1 MKEQIRSLLLVA
13 IVCTMALPALAQTST
28 QGKEFWVSLVP
39 SQYAEADKASYQK
52 ASDSGNKFKPYIAIS
67 AQKACNVKISNPR
80 TGWSYSVSVNANE
93 WKEVGK
99 NGEIPIA
106 QWYTPDQMPT
116 SEKAYDLGLK
126 VESSEDISVYCSL
139 RWGFSA
145 DATNILPI
153 NALQSEYIVQTYEA
167 IKQDITF
174 DGSSADQPKTEDND
188 FNGVQKN
195 SFTILAAED
204 CVVDVTLSAS
214 TSGGKSGQITGI
226 QLSQG
231 QVYHVLSAVNE
242 SLNGSR
248 VVARDGKKI
257 AVFAGAPSTRLPNA
271 FSDRDLLYEQLF
283 PVDYWGQ
290 NFIIVRSKQ
299 KDANRIIITAQV
311 DDTEVTIHGQY
322 DPSTSKFDDHTI
334 QKDYTFTLDAGK
346 SYEFEMSAGFE
357 DERWH
362 KKRSAFKGITV
373 IDTAAFISTSC
384 PCAVVS
390 YDVGNK
396 YVREDESEVYN
407 DGSNNY
413 GAPAMTWI
421 APIEQMLNDVVFGV
435 MGSDKVTR
443 HFANIVIEKRDLPYI
458 KLNGASLQ
466 SSFREVESNRDYC
479 YARLTLDETD
489 PDERKQHNP
498 FYHLESKYGF
508 IATVYGNGHNESYAY
523 TAGSSAVKRAISV
536 DGIKFTDDMEVDDI
550 TKQTYCVNSVLH
562 FDPQIGTDV
571 IDKVEWDFDDGT
583 TAVTTKEDEIAIDHF
598 YATPG
603 WYKISAVVYAHKECP
618 KSTYPAEAIQFKI
631 RVVRPDTVYVEPFHE
646 CRSKAE
652 LEEIAEQY
660 QVDFDEMIANGLRA
674 RLTPDSDPCYATKR
688 YSLMFFGY
696 PTASLP
702 IDTTERDSAFI
713 NGRWWYPKDMDPDS
727 LDEDGYYPIKW
738 TIYEGN
744 HMKCD
749 SDVTYR
755 LKLIECLSMQFANTP
770 KELNTCQGEQ
780 LKAPY
785 VKEKGMIDGDAVF
798 TIKEFPNFK
807 EFVTIS
813 NINTDTTGG
822 HKDTLLL
829 PTEVIKTPGY
839 YHGLLTIQDKDCPDQ
854 IHEYPFEFAV
864 NYMSD
869 IFAIMF
875 NNVLAVYQKGGIH
888 NESYDFVGY
897 QWYYGTEENNAMPIS
912 GATEAIYYTG
922 EQTLSLGWY
931 SVELTDSKGMKL
943 MSCPQQIAQVPSYSP
958 QRSAAQKKLIQ
969 NRMYII
975 VDGRTYNAYGQRVE

>member
-1 MKEQIRSLLLVA
+1 MKEQIKSLLLVA

-39 SQYAEADKASYQK
+39 SQYAEADKASAQK
-52 ASDSGNKFKPYIAIS
+52 ASDSDNKFKPYIAIS
-67 AQKACNVKISNPR
+67 AQKACTVEISNPR

-116 SEKAYDLGLK
+116 SEKAYDMGLK
-126 VESSEDISVYCSL
+126 VESSEDVSVYCSL

-167 IKQDITF
+167 IKQNITF

-214 TSGGKSGQITGI
+214 TSGGKSGQISGI

-242 SLNGSR
+242 SLSGSR

-311 DDTEVTIHGQY
+311 DGTQVTIHGQY
-322 DPSTSKFDDHTI
+322 DPSTSKFEDHTI
-334 QKDYTFTLDAGK
+334 QKDYTFTLNAGK
-346 SYEFEMSAGFE
+346 SYEFEMSAGYE

-443 HFANIVIEKRDLPYI
+443 HFANIVIEKRDLPYV
-458 KLNGASLQ
+458 KLNGASLE
-466 SSFREVESNRDYC
+466 SSFREVPSNKDYC

-489 PDERKQHNP
+489 PGERTPNP

-550 TKQTYCVNSVLH
+550 TLQTYCVNSVLR
-562 FDPQIGTDV
+562 FDPQVGTDV

-583 TAVTTKEDEIAIDHF
+583 TATTTKEDEIAIDHF

-603 WYKISAVVYAHKECP
+603 WYKISALVYAHKECP
-618 KSTYPAEAIQFKI
+618 DTVYPAEAVQFKI
-631 RVVRPDTVYVEPFHE
+631 RVVRPDTVYVEPVHV
-646 CRSKAE
+646 CKTK
-652 LEEIAEQY
+652 EEIEAIAQEY
-660 QVDFDEMIANGLRA
+660 DIPFDDLIANGLKT
-674 RLTPDSDPCYATKR
+674 RLNPPTDPCYVTKEF
-688 YSLMFFGY
+688 SLVFYGY
-696 PTASLP
+696 PTSFEK
-702 IDTTERDSAFI
+702 DTVERDSAFI
-713 NGRWWYPKDMDPDS
+713 NGRWWYPEDMDA
-727 LDEDGYYPIKW
+727 DGKKDIEW
-738 TIYEGN
+738 TIEKGN
-744 HMKCD
+744 HLKCD
-749 SDVTYR
+749 SNITYH
-755 LKLIECLSMQFANTP
+755 LKLISCLKMNISNTP
-770 KELNTCQGEQ
+770 IELHTCQGNQ
-780 LKAPY
+780 LQVPY
-785 VKEKGMIDGDAVF
+785 SIEKGVIDGDAIL
-798 TIKEFPNFK
+798 TIDELGMVQN
-807 EFVTIS
+807 VQIW
-813 NINTDTTGG
+813 NVD
-822 HKDTLLL
+822 KDTLLL
-829 PTEVIKTPGY
+829 PTEAIEHPGF
-839 YHGLLTIQDKDCPDQ
+839 YHGKLTIKDYNCPDQ
-854 IHEYPFEFAV
+854 IHEFPFEFAV
-864 NYMSD
+864 YYPSG
-869 IFAIMF
+869 IFERKF
-875 NNVLAVYQKGGIH
+875 NNVLAVYQQGGNH
-888 NESYDFVGY
+888 NKSYNFVGY
-897 QWYYGTEENNAMPIS
+897 QWYYRADENTDAAPIA
-912 GATEAIYYTG
+912 GATGSIYYTG
-922 EQTLSLGWY
+922 EQLLSTGWY
-931 SVELTDSKGMKL
+931 SVELTDANKNL
-943 MSCPQQIAQVPSYSP
+943 TIRSCEQFIDRAQLPDYNPKKST
-958 QRSAAQKKLIQ
+958 AQKKLI
-969 NRMYII
+969 NKRIYIV